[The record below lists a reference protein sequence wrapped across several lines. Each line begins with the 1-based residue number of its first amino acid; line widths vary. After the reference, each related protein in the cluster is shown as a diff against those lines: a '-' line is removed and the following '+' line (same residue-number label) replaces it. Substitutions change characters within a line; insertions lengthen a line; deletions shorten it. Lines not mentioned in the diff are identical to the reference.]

1 MVNIKC
7 KFHPKCKKN
16 KCNYSHPVDKE
27 IDSTF
32 LNYTNYKLSLNEE
45 DYMKYNILTYENDYH
60 DIFNN
65 IKNLSIV
72 DEETIDNIIDK
83 INTTSTSFIS
93 NLEYFK
99 SYKYTPKDDS
109 IYKQEEMMKSEIIN
123 KNEVN
128 SSHIKTMEEIQK
140 ENDFSIS
147 SNKEDSTNIIEK
159 KNNNNDNKVQVSN
172 NFVEDV
178 NKNNSEKIRN
188 IKDNKLSPQGK
199 IIENNNINIES
210 NKKDNRKRT
219 RDLDYWEE
227 LLNKNVIKINK
238 IKINNEIH
246 KHCSEIINNEID
258 VYRNLAKIGKI
269 GYDMK
274 PKNLYDAVFV
284 DYINKQ
290 NLDKKG
296 IYNIIKDKN
305 KSRFSNKCKRLYELS
320 KIIDIEYIYYMKI
333 IKDITDVSKETFN
346 YIFDKLKNIKIEY
359 IY

>member
-1 MVNIKC
+1 
-7 KFHPKCKKN
+7 
-16 KCNYSHPVDKE
+16 
-27 IDSTF
+27 
-32 LNYTNYKLSLNEE
+32 
-45 DYMKYNILTYENDYH
+45 
-60 DIFNN
+60 
-65 IKNLSIV
+65 
-72 DEETIDNIIDK
+72 
-83 INTTSTSFIS
+83 
-93 NLEYFK
+93 
-99 SYKYTPKDDS
+99 
-109 IYKQEEMMKSEIIN
+109 
-123 KNEVN
+123 
-128 SSHIKTMEEIQK
+128 MEEIQK